1 MQPQDFQD
9 TNRDSKPTLADLS
22 SALYEEALAEF
33 GDEATAHRVSTE
45 ILVEMLSR

>member
-9 TNRDSKPTLADLS
+9 PQRDSKPTLADLS

-33 GDEATAHRVSTE
+33 GDEATAHRIST
-45 ILVEMLSR
+45 IISVETR